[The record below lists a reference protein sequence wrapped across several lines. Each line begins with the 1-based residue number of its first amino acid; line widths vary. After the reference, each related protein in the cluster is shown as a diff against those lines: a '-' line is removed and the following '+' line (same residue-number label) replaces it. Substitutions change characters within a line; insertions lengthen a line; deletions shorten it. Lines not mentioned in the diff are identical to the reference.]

1 MRAAT
6 AFPAGLLAA
15 LLALAGPAQAQ
26 RLYLCKDAAGRT
38 LTSDQP
44 IPECSAQPMREIDRN
59 GIVRREIAAPLTPEQ
74 KQRRIEE
81 AARER
86 AEREALAEQRRTD
99 RALLAR
105 FHSEAD
111 IEAERRA
118 HVDRVREHA
127 AREAQELERARQ
139 HRAALEARLAT
150 TGGKAAPEL
159 LLQLREADRAVDTS
173 RRRLDDHE
181 AETMQ
186 IDARIDAMLK
196 RFRELK
202 SNPQN
207 P

>member
-26 RLYLCKDAAGRT
+26 RLYLCKDATGRT

-44 IPECSAQPMREIDRN
+44 IPECSAQSVREIDRN

-105 FHSEAD
+105 FHSEAE

-139 HRAALEARLAT
+139 HRAALEAKLST
-150 TGGKAAPEL
+150 SGKATPEL

-202 SNPQN
+202 STPQN

>member
-6 AFPAGLLAA
+6 ALPATVLLAT
-15 LLALAGPAQAQ
+15 LVALAGPAQAQ

-44 IPECSAQPMREIDRN
+44 IPECSAQPVREIDRN
-59 GIVRREIAAPLTPEQ
+59 GIVRREIAAPLTPAE

-86 AEREALAEQRRTD
+86 AEREALAEQRRAD

-150 TGGKAAPEL
+150 GGTAAPEL
-159 LLQLREADRAVDTS
+159 LLQLREADRAVETS

-186 IDARIDAMLK
+186 IDARIDAMLR